1 MIRIYFSNNHKTM
14 SSNRSTISSYLGF
27 FICFLSYE
35 LSDGSY
41 LVPKWKPQKSS
52 MAFQNISKLEQNY
65 FPVICDDDELIK
77 LGAQDVD
84 EWLESVVNKVIIY
97 CR

>member
-1 MIRIYFSNNHKTM
+1 MEAT
-14 SSNRSTISSYLGF
+14 
-27 FICFLSYE
+27 
-35 LSDGSY
+35 
-41 LVPKWKPQKSS
+41 KSS
-52 MAFQNISKLEQNY
+52 MAFKISKLEHNY

-77 LGAQDVD
+77 LNAQDVD